1 MDMIRYFYSL
11 AIPLRETSKVF
22 TALFTAIARQFDL
35 LYGYGVEL
43 VKQAFPKFSSDGL
56 RNTGGQPSIAPPA
69 YGTSLSLF
77 GQERG
82 VVNIKG
88 EPSAN
93 YAKRVEKAFGFLQ
106 AASTKEGIIA
116 LVRQF
121 TAKPFELR
129 ELYTDNWVL
138 SDAKEL
144 LGVNTLL
151 GWTGS
156 YQFNLVFGQPLTL
169 GERDY
174 ITELVN
180 IYKPAHVVFKVIA
193 NIADDWLLGNE
204 GEILGIST
212 YL

>member
-1 MDMIRYFYSL
+1 MNMIAYFTSL

-22 TALFTAIARQFDL
+22 SALFTAIAKQFDV
-35 LYGYGVEL
+35 LYGYGAEF
-43 VKQAFPKFSSDGL
+43 VKQAFPKFSSL
-56 RNTGGQPSIAPPA
+56 LALA
-69 YGTSLSLF
+69 MW

-82 VVNIKG
+82 VINIKG

-106 AASTKEGIIA
+106 SASTKEGIIA

-129 ELYTDNWVL
+129 ELYADNWIL
-138 SDAKEL
+138 GNENEA

-156 YQFNLVFGQPLTL
+156 YQFNLVFSKPLTL

-180 IYKPAHVVFKVIA
+180 IYKPAYVMFKIIA
-193 NIADDWLLGNE
+193 QIQDDWLLGQE
-204 GEILGIST
+204 GELLGEST

>member
-1 MDMIRYFYSL
+1 MDMTSYFYSL
-11 AIPLRETSKVF
+11 VIPLRETSKVF
-22 TALFTAIARQFDL
+22 TALFTAIAEQFDL
-35 LYGYGVEL
+35 LYGYGAEL
-43 VKQAFPKFSSDGL
+43 VKQAFPKFSSPLGL
-56 RNTGGQPSIAPPA
+56 AMWGR
-69 YGTSLSLF
+69 
-77 GQERG
+77 ERG
-82 VVNIKG
+82 VINIKG
-88 EPSAN
+88 EASGN

-106 AASTKEGIIA
+106 AASTKDGIIA

-129 ELYTDNWVL
+129 ELYADNWIL
-138 SDAKEL
+138 GDAKEL
-144 LGVNTLL
+144 LGTNTLL

-169 GERDY
+169 AERDY

-204 GEILGIST
+204 GEALGIST